1 MLPLWQEGSKL
12 CQNAGIFGYSSWQGI
27 PWPKACSWLPQG
39 RGGFALDIEQV
50 HYEYA
55 DLKKVLELVR

>member
-1 MLPLWQEGSKL
+1 MLPLWQEGSK
-12 CQNAGIFGYSSWQGI
+12 S
-27 PWPKACSWLPQG
+27 CSWLPQG